1 VSPPVAAPVAKPVA
15 PVASHELAA
24 SPSTAQFAET
34 ALAER
39 PAPAKTEVKNGG
51 KGAKPR
57 KPGKPR

>member
-1 VSPPVAAPVAKPVA
+1 
-15 PVASHELAA
+15 LAA

-39 PAPAKTEVKNGG
+39 PASPAKTEVKSGG
-51 KGAKPR
+51 KGSKPR